1 MGPISE
7 IEHLLVASSHARFD
21 TFRDNSQANTAS
33 GTALIEMTAS
43 RKVLNSGRCMNAT
56 CSEDALMRPAVAHV
70 RHTHCDD
77 VLRSDHLAR
86 HDRSAPSELT
96 KVLDHQKR

>member
-21 TFRDNSQANTAS
+21 TFCNNNRANAAS
-33 GTALIEMTAS
+33 GTAPIEMTAS

-56 CSEDALMRPAVAHV
+56 CSEDAPMRPAVAHV
-70 RHTHCDD
+70 GYTHCND

-86 HDRSAPSELT
+86 HDRSPN
-96 KVLDHQKR
+96 